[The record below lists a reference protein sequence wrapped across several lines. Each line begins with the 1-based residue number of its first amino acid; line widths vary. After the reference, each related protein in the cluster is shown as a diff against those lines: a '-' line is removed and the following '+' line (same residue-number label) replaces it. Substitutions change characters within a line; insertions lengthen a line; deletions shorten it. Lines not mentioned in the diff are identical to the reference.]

1 MFSFLKAEMWP
12 TWLTWKPWYL
22 PRPSNKVHASR
33 WEGQIFHCHQVD
45 LSGRWSIDCFTPC
58 GGCQYWI
65 TLGWCGEKAVH
76 RLTYVEYRE
85 LVDLHLWS
93 GQPNPNPEF
102 MKIGSGFIVA
112 AQVCTANKY
121 GWKKVSST
129 LFNQDIWDL
138 LIPHNVW
145 DSCMLHTCSHIHK
158 RIELQGI
165 AASSLNHIEEDWLP
179 AKNSQWPAAKNQE
192 IMPATI
198 SYYGPSTELYSLT
211 LGWTNRGANGSAV
224 W

>member
-1 MFSFLKAEMWP
+1 MPWSMQIATVISIHFNHFYCWWKNPAPAGMYQTLYCKSWDKLPINWCSISSISSQYVYMVKQSLLHFTLMFSFLKAEMWP
-12 TWLTWKPWYL
+12 TCLTWLTWKPWYL

-65 TLGWCGEKAVH
+65 TLGWCGEEAVH

-102 MKIGSGFIVA
+102 IRRGLDL
-112 AQVCTANKY
+112 
-121 GWKKVSST
+121 SS
-129 LFNQDIWDL
+129 LLRFAL
-138 LIPHNVW
+138 LI
-145 DSCMLHTCSHIHK
+145 
-158 RIELQGI
+158 
-165 AASSLNHIEEDWLP
+165 
-179 AKNSQWPAAKNQE
+179 
-192 IMPATI
+192 
-198 SYYGPSTELYSLT
+198 
-211 LGWTNRGANGSAV
+211 
-224 W
+224 